1 MWICVFRCAPGR
13 KPQADKGWR
22 DSRDMTQHSNDLMD
36 KGENESFL
44 QTGMVKPARGN
55 HLQSWQRHTQHAE

>member
-1 MWICVFRCAPGR
+1 MDLCVQMCAWTQASSEKGR
-13 KPQADKGWR
+13 R
-22 DSRDMTQHSNDLMD
+22 DRKDMTQHSNNLMD